1 MILIR
6 ADANEIVGTGHIM
19 RCLSIARA
27 FIDKGEEVR
36 FVTADHKGDSLLH
49 SRGFETICLNSQYN
63 AMDEEEINIVMKKYR
78 PDIVLV
84 DSYFITESYMY
95 ALSKNCLVAYIDDLN
110 TSKWEANFL
119 INYNIFGTVIDYS
132 KYKNSHTKL
141 FLGPQYAPL
150 RDEFKCLVNHRTRT
164 VRDILISAG
173 GSDPECITEKMMLGI
188 CPIMKDICFHF
199 IVGALNPRL
208 ENIKSLVMP
217 NIVLHINE
225 QNMSGLMQKCDVA
238 ISAAGSTLYELCACG
253 TPTITYTLADNQL
266 IAAEEF
272 QNRGLMVNAGDCRNN
287 DIFIDKIVEILRDLI
302 DDKYKRQQMSFCMQ
316 LLIDGRGAQ
325 RLVDEILG

>member
-1 MILIR
+1 
-6 ADANEIVGTGHIM
+6 
-19 RCLSIARA
+19 
-27 FIDKGEEVR
+27 
-36 FVTADHKGDSLLH
+36 
-49 SRGFETICLNSQYN
+49 
-63 AMDEEEINIVMKKYR
+63 
-78 PDIVLV
+78 
-84 DSYFITESYMY
+84 
-95 ALSKNCLVAYIDDLN
+95 
-110 TSKWEANFL
+110 
-119 INYNIFGTVIDYS
+119 
-132 KYKNSHTKL
+132 
-141 FLGPQYAPL
+141 
-150 RDEFKCLVNHRTRT
+150 
-164 VRDILISAG
+164 
-173 GSDPECITEKMMLGI
+173 
-188 CPIMKDICFHF
+188 
-199 IVGALNPRL
+199 
-208 ENIKSLVMP
+208 MP

-325 RLVDEILG
+325 RLVDELLG